1 MSQQDKRLRAVRY
14 YLTGREGASIAKPSV
29 AGIIGAIWVGS
40 GLLMVYD
47 RELPVLLMVEINLA
61 ASFLI
66 GLIGF
71 RVDKK

>member
-1 MSQQDKRLRAVRY
+1 MFKALLVY
-14 YLTGREGASIAKPSV
+14 VKYPSV

-40 GLLMVYD
+40 GVLMVYD
-47 RELPVLLMVEINLA
+47 RALPVLTMVEINIA

>member
-1 MSQQDKRLRAVRY
+1 MFKNLFLYVKY
-14 YLTGREGASIAKPSV
+14 PSV

-40 GLLMVYD
+40 GILMVYD
-47 RELPVLLMVEINLA
+47 RTLPVLTIVEINLA

>member
-1 MSQQDKRLRAVRY
+1 MFKALLVY
-14 YLTGREGASIAKPSV
+14 VKYPSV

-40 GLLMVYD
+40 GALMVYD
-47 RELPVLLMVEINLA
+47 RELPVLTMVEINLA

-66 GLIGF
+66 GLVGF

>member
-1 MSQQDKRLRAVRY
+1 MFKALLVY
-14 YLTGREGASIAKPSV
+14 VKYPSV

-40 GLLMVYD
+40 GILMVYD
-47 RELPVLLMVEINLA
+47 RQLPVLTMVEINLA

-66 GLIGF
+66 GLVGF

>member
-1 MSQQDKRLRAVRY
+1 MFKALLVY
-14 YLTGREGASIAKPSV
+14 VKYPSV

-40 GLLMVYD
+40 GILMVYD
-47 RELPVLLMVEINLA
+47 RQLSVLTMVEINIA

-66 GLIGF
+66 GFVGF